1 MQQRQL
7 RLGDILD
14 DYCPRERRITNHV
27 VVAMI
32 DQEVRQTRCTTC
44 DSEHAYKQ
52 ARLPTLRRKKDP
64 VAVAYKEVLAAVQP
78 DEQPDAVVPPPMPGP
93 EVEGP
98 RPIVER
104 LSRPVV
110 AAPPPADP
118 VQPPSSEAG
127 VPAAEAVEGPGE
139 DQGPVHRRLIRA
151 QLPRQDAQVVRPAPQ
166 FTIREAKPAGNFK
179 GRAAN
184 RGHAGSASGRAHGRQ
199 GSSTAGH
206 GGFGRDA
213 GSRAGGFSP
222 RSPTRPPDAQRH
234 PRHPRAPL
242 AGRPTSPGKKHSR

>member
-14 DYCPRERRITNHV
+14 DYCPRERRITNHA

-52 ARLPTLRRKKDP
+52 ARLPALRRKKDS

-78 DEQPDAVVPPPMPGP
+78 EPEAVAPPPMPGP

-98 RPIVER
+98 QPIVER
-104 LSRPVV
+104 LSRPVL

-118 VQPPSSEAG
+118 VQPPSNETEA
-127 VPAAEAVEGPGE
+127 PAEPRRGSTQRPGICIL
-139 DQGPVHRRLIRA
+139 G
-151 QLPRQDAQVVRPAPQ
+151 
-166 FTIREAKPAGNFK
+166 
-179 GRAAN
+179 
-184 RGHAGSASGRAHGRQ
+184 
-199 GSSTAGH
+199 
-206 GGFGRDA
+206 
-213 GSRAGGFSP
+213 AGGGP
-222 RSPTRPPDAQRH
+222 QR
-234 PRHPRAPL
+234 
-242 AGRPTSPGKKHSR
+242 TVYS

>member
-14 DYCPRERRITNHV
+14 DYCPRERRITNHA

-52 ARLPTLRRKKDP
+52 ARLPTLRRKKDS

-78 DEQPDAVVPPPMPGP
+78 DVQPDALVPPPMPGP
-93 EVEGP
+93 QAEGP
-98 RPIVER
+98 RPIAER

-110 AAPPPADP
+110 VAPLPADP
-118 VQPPSSEAG
+118 VPPPSSEPEA
-127 VPAAEAVEGPGE
+127 PAAEVVEGPRDDE
-139 DQGPVHRRLIRA
+139 GPVHRRLIRA
-151 QLPRQDAQVVRPAPQ
+151 QLPRQDAQVVRPVPQ
-166 FTIREAKPAGNFK
+166 FTVREAKPGSNFK

-184 RGHAGSASGRAHGRQ
+184 RGHAGSTAGRARGRQ

-213 GSRAGGFSP
+213 GGRAGGFSP
-222 RSPTRPPDAQRH
+222 RSSTRPADAQRH
-234 PRHPRAPL
+234 PRHPRAPH
-242 AGRPTSPGKKHSR
+242 AGRPTRPAKKH